1 MCCARRVFVSSVSN
15 ASKPR
20 GPRVQRAG
28 RAVEEYRGWWNGRR
42 GDEAQGLSRGE
53 PPSPGAGLLISAS
66 VILGL
71 WGPHLPPRTAPMTQA
86 QQQLHGGRYYWKKSS
101 PMLEAYGSQHEE
113 TAIKNVH
120 FMSWSYNDIWGR
132 ESSFFYH
139 SEVHP
144 LTSLS

>member
-1 MCCARRVFVSSVSN
+1 MCCVRRVFVSSVSN

-20 GPRVQRAG
+20 EGHGCRGLAGPWRSIEDGGMAG
-28 RAVEEYRGWWNGRR
+28 G

-71 WGPHLPPRTAPMTQA
+71 RGPHLPPRTAPMTQA

-120 FMSWSYNDIWGR
+120 FMSWSYNDI
-132 ESSFFYH
+132 
-139 SEVHP
+139 
-144 LTSLS
+144 